1 MTTAYVSMGSNIE
14 PQKHIQQGLQALAQI
29 YGELVVS
36 SVYESQAVGFEG
48 DNFLNLVVS
57 FETETEPVAI
67 DEQLKHIEQ
76 QAGRE
81 RGEEQFV
88 ARSLDLDLLVYNDL
102 VIINNKLSLPRDEI
116 LKYAFVLLP
125 LAEIAPQRKHPVE
138 RQTYAALWQQFPN
151 KEQQPLWKKD
161 IQFSSIL

>member
-1 MTTAYVSMGSNIE
+1 MPTVYVSMGSNIE
-14 PQKHIQQGLQALAQI
+14 PQKHIQQGLQALEQI
-29 YGELVVS
+29 YGKLEVS
-36 SVYESQAVGFEG
+36 SIYETQAVGFEG
-48 DNFLNLVVS
+48 DNFLNLVVG
-57 FETETEPVAI
+57 FETETKPLDV
-67 DEQLKHIEQ
+67 DEQLKKIEQ

-81 RGEEQFV
+81 RGNERFV

-102 VIINNKLSLPRDEI
+102 IIINNKLSLPRDEI

-138 RQTYAALWQQFPN
+138 QKTYAQLWQQFPK

-161 IQFSSIL
+161 IQFSTTL